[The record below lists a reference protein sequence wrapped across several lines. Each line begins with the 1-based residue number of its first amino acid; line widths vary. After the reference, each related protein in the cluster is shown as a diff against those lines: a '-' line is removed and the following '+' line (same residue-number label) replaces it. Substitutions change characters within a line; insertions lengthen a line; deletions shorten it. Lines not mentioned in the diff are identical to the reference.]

1 MEFNT
6 INTIVAIFPG
16 RFQPFSRHHAAA
28 FKWLQ
33 SKFGDKN
40 TYIATSN
47 KVELPK
53 SPLSFEEKK
62 QIISKYGYG
71 ANLVMVKNPYKAE
84 EITSKYDPKTTAVV
98 FMVGEKDMKEDP
110 RFSMKQK
117 KDGTESYFKPYKGNE
132 NDLKGYVD
140 HGYLV
145 VAPNISLNV
154 PGYGEM
160 SGTSIRT
167 ALSSTKNPEKYEE
180 LFKGIFGWYDP
191 KIAEMLK
198 NKFTQKSL
206 KEFLIFERIVKKLL
220 TEGGA
225 AGHIN
230 DKIECKICGTMVKSI
245 APLHLKFKHPNI
257 SLKEYKELYPYV
269 QTISE
274 QLKKS
279 MSENNVFKRDD
290 VKGKIKNK
298 KLEKYGDE
306 NYNNSKGWS
315 NHHLLKEICNR
326 PENKKKLSEAIK
338 RSYNNK
344 PELKKLRSETIGII
358 GKNNFDKINQKKF
371 ETGEWI
377 SRFNKE
383 DFFGYKERVRHITEE
398 NYKKYFYKIPEAKK
412 RSRQWHLDHKYS
424 ILEGYKNDINEE
436 VIGHWCNLEML
447 HHSINES
454 KGYKSSISLNELFE
468 LIHSVETDS
477 RILLLCGGAAGH
489 MAHPFDIPSVK
500 TGKDLISVFQ
510 RTANFLQNNKVPVKI
525 DGVNA
530 SIRLADVD
538 GKKQFVMDRG
548 SNKPLDVKG
557 ITKSD
562 LLGRF
567 GEGHGMIK
575 VGGKVLDIFN
585 EALPQIKPELQKLGM
600 LNDPNVMFNI
610 EYVEGKSNVQE
621 YESNFLAIHNLLKL
635 ERVSPTKRVSKETNY
650 DKKALQD
657 LIKKVD
663 KVAKKYEFEVVGE
676 IPATLDKKP
685 NFASSLSK
693 NYTVNYTKDKKET
706 KSLKSWLD
714 QANNTKGQ
722 TIKLKGGKK
731 VDALS
736 KQVFT
741 WILNGKPV
749 DELIEDEKDAKLAVD
764 SFVIY
769 NATMVLGD
777 DVLSSM
783 NSPLGSVKDQE
794 GIVIRDK
801 EVYDKPYKITGS
813 FIIKGL
819 ESSFG
824 K

>member
-6 INTIVAIFPG
+6 IKTVVAIYPG

-33 SKFGDKN
+33 SKFGAKD

-47 KVELPK
+47 KVDLPK
-53 SPLSFEEKK
+53 SPLNFQEKS
-62 QIISKYGYG
+62 QIISKYGFG
-71 ANLVMVKNPYKAE
+71 KNLVMVKNPYQAE
-84 EITSKYDPKTTAVV
+84 EIASKYDPKTTAVV
-98 FMVGEKDMKEDP
+98 FMVGEKDMREDP
-110 RFSMKQK
+110 RFAMKKK
-117 KDGTESYFKPYKGNE
+117 KDGSESYFKPYKGNE
-132 NDLKGYVD
+132 ENLKGYID

-145 VAPNISLNV
+145 VAPNVSLDV
-154 PGYGEM
+154 PGFGEM
-160 SGTSIRT
+160 SGTAIRK
-167 ALSSTKNPEKYEE
+167 ALSSKLDDKKYEQ

-191 KIAEMLK
+191 KIAQMLK
-198 NKFTQKSL
+198 SKFTQSEL
-206 KEFLIFERIVKKLL
+206 KEFSILEHIIKTLI

-225 AGHIN
+225 AGQIN

-257 SLKEYKELYPYV
+257 SLKEYKELYPHA

-279 MSENNVFKRDD
+279 MSENNAFKRDD

-489 MAHPFDIPSVK
+489 MAHPFDIPSVRS
-500 TGKDLISVFQ
+500 GKDLVSVFDK
-510 RTANFLQNNKVPVKI
+510 TVNYLQKNKVPVKI

-557 ITKSD
+557 VTKSD

-585 EALPQIKPELQKLGM
+585 ESIPKIKSELNKLGM
-600 LNDPNVMFNI
+600 LNNPNVMFNV

-621 YESNFLAIHNLLKL
+621 YESNFLAIHNLLEL
-635 ERVSPTKRVSKETNY
+635 ERISPTKRVTKEINY
-650 DKKALQD
+650 DKNTLQS
-657 LIKKVD
+657 LITKVNT
-663 KVAKKYEFEVVGE
+663 VAKKYGFEVLGE

-685 NFASSLSK
+685 NFSSTLSK
-693 NYTVNYTKDKKET
+693 NYTVVYNEKEKVT

-714 QANNTKGQ
+714 SAKNTKGQ

-736 KQVFT
+736 KQVFM

-749 DELIEDEKDAKLAVD
+749 DELVEDPKDRQLAVD
-764 SFVIY
+764 SFAIY

-801 EVYDKPYKITGS
+801 SVYDKPYKITGS

-819 ESSFG
+819 DTSFG